1 MADRYPTPRTR
12 RIAVLIPCYN
22 EAIAIAAVVADFRRA
37 LPEAAIHVFDNNSR
51 DGTAQVAADAGATV
65 HSVRL
70 QGKGHVV
77 RRMFADIEA
86 DAYVMVDGDD
96 TYDAASAS
104 ALVSRLFAEN
114 LDMVV
119 GVREPVHAGVHRPG
133 HAFGNRMLTGFLS
146 RLFGRNCSDILSGYR
161 VFSRRFAKSF
171 PVLSQGFEIETELT
185 VHALELKMAVAE
197 VATPFKERPEGSHS
211 KLSTVRDGIRIVL
224 TMVRLFGAERP
235 LAFYSA
241 IAVVLATVAVAL
253 SVPLFLTYAATG
265 LVPRL
270 PTAILSTGLMLLAA
284 LSFFAGLIL
293 DTVTRGRRELKM
305 LAYLGHPAPE

>member
-1 MADRYPTPRTR
+1 MPRAR
-12 RIAVLIPCYN
+12 RLAVLIPCYN
-22 EAIAIAAVVADFRRA
+22 EAIAVTAVVNDFRRA
-37 LPEAAIHVFDNNSR
+37 LPDAAIHVFDNNSS
-51 DGTAQVAADAGATV
+51 DGTAAVAAQAGATV

-86 DAYVMVDGDD
+86 DAYIMVDGDD
-96 TYDAASAS
+96 TYAAASAPD
-104 ALVSRLFAEN
+104 LVARLFAES

-119 GVREPVHAGVHRPG
+119 GVREPVHAEVHRPG

-146 RLFGRNCSDILSGYR
+146 QLFGRNCSDILSGYR

-171 PVLSQGFEIETELT
+171 PVLSKGFEIETELT

-197 VATPFKERPEGSHS
+197 VTTPFKERPEGSHS
-211 KLSTVRDGIRIVL
+211 KLSTVRDGIRIVV

-235 LAFYSA
+235 LAFYSV
-241 IAVVLATVAVAL
+241 IAVLLALASVLLA
-253 SVPLFLTYAATG
+253 VPLFVTYAETG
-265 LVPRL
+265 LVPRF
-270 PTAILSTGLMLLAA
+270 PTAMLSTGLMLLAA
-284 LSFFAGLIL
+284 LAFFAGLIL

-305 LAYLGHPAPE
+305 LSYLGHPAPE

>member
-1 MADRYPTPRTR
+1 MSATIPVR
-12 RIAVLIPCYN
+12 RVAVVIPCYN

-37 LPEAAIHVFDNNSR
+37 LPEAQIHVFDNNSR
-51 DGTAQVAADAGATV
+51 DGTADVAAQAGAVV
-65 HSVRL
+65 HSVKL

-96 TYDAASAS
+96 TYDAASAPS
-104 ALVSRLFAEN
+104 LVARLFAEK

-119 GVREPVHAGVHRPG
+119 GVREPVHAEVHRPG

-146 RLFGRNCSDILSGYR
+146 YLFGRNCSDILSGYR

-197 VATPFKERPEGSHS
+197 VVTPFKERPEGSHS
-211 KLSTVRDGIRIVL
+211 KLSTVRDGIRIVV

-235 LAFYSA
+235 LTFYSLLA
-241 IAVVLATVAVAL
+241 VLLAVVAVVLA
-253 SVPLFLTYAATG
+253 VPLFLTYAETG
-265 LVPRL
+265 LVPRF
-270 PTAILSTGLMLLAA
+270 PTAILSTGLIVLAA

-305 LAYLGHPAPE
+305 LAYLSQHAPE